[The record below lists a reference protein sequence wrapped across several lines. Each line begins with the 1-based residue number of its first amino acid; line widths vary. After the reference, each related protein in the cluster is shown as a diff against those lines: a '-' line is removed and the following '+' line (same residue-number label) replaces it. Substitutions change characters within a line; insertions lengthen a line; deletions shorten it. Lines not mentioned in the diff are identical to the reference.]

1 MQSLYS
7 NYDSDGF
14 LSGSRNKVG
23 GLNPNQEFRP
33 QPQRVDNGAGLL
45 VSVLTDVPGRV
56 SIDFTNIIEEPYA
69 FVDEFE
75 IPLSEFTT
83 NQTVSKTYLVSVKA
97 TNFRIRFR
105 NISSLKQNKLKL
117 FTFILPSSPVVSINP
132 DTLKDV
138 FINSKIFDSLGNNI
152 TSSSGSLNINLR
164 DGNSN
169 LITSYQPTTDTNIRA
184 LHVTN
189 INNFQTFTLNFTI
202 SGLFISSNIINL
214 ERYKNFDIIFENI
227 SATNLS
233 PVRLYLYISKDG
245 INFILT
251 DIFIDIFFGTNNTNL
266 SDLKINE
273 NYIKLEG
280 SYITGLNIANDT
292 TFVCVKE

>member
-14 LSGSRNKVG
+14 LSGSRNRLG

-33 QPQRVDNGAGLL
+33 QPQKVSNGAGLL

-56 SIDFTNIIEEPYA
+56 SIDFTNIIEEPYS
-69 FVDEFE
+69 FIDEYE
-75 IPLSEFTT
+75 IPSSEFTT
-83 NQTVSKTYLVSVKA
+83 NQTVEKIYLVSVKA
-97 TNFRIRFR
+97 TNFRIRFK

-132 DTLKDV
+132 DTLDNV
-138 FINSKIFDSLGNNI
+138 VINTKILDSFGNNI

-189 INNFQTFTLNFTI
+189 INNFQTFTLNFSI
-202 SGLFISSNIINL
+202 VGLVISSNIINL
-214 ERYKNFDIIFENI
+214 GRYKNFDIIFENI
-227 SATNLS
+227 NATNLS
-233 PVRLYLYISKDG
+233 PVRLYLYVSKDG
-245 INFILT
+245 TNFIIT
-251 DIFIDIFFGTNNTNL
+251 DKYIDIIFGTQTTYLNNIT
-266 SDLKINE
+266 INV

-280 SYITGLNIANDT
+280 TYITGLNIANDS